1 MIEQPPETE
10 PTQAPAPSRW
20 KKVAWTLARVGYGI
34 AASLV
39 ILATF
44 IVLVAQTETARAFLT
59 SRLVRLVNDNIAGS
73 FDCEAVRI
81 DIFHGVVIERPMLLS
96 AGKPLLKAERIGVT
110 YDIAAL
116 VGKTLAVN
124 RVFIDAPRVILRRGA
139 DSVWN
144 ISRFLRPP
152 DTTTTAT
159 PNIVLRLRS
168 VSISRGSIDVDDV
181 TVPRGPHG
189 IFDPAHLALR
199 NVELRASALLDLPA
213 HDYTL
218 GVDHCSFYDL
228 HQAPLSV
235 IELLLAARIR
245 PQGVSIPMLDLTT
258 TTSRLLCSAE
268 LDGVDVEKEGF
279 TTSVLRRHPLKV
291 TIDAERIN
299 GRDVRYIVPTVD
311 ILDDYALRAA
321 LTYSGDRVRIDNID
335 LRAGDG
341 TLRGT
346 VDVRSVTAPGKLG
359 LDIEVRESSLRYA
372 DVQRRMRF
380 IGLPKLDFLSR
391 TTARS
396 IRLRG
401 HPSDS
406 LLIEADVTDRPGH
419 AVGSMTIYFG
429 PQGLSHAMN
438 IDVTGGDPS
447 AFASNIEKSSI
458 NGRLVARGRGFTP
471 RDFQGV
477 CSLSL
482 RPSNVMGRSVSLARM
497 EMHAESPGVLRFD
510 TAEVRFGVD
519 RPDSTTAFFEQSETR
534 RFSMSGSI
542 DISDTARPAYDL
554 YSTFNALDLAALVRE
569 PSLPDVLTGN
579 LHVQG
584 TGVELDSLLG
594 SITANVDEFALR
606 DRALLPFDLSIT
618 SQRQGAERHVEL
630 MAPFG
635 SVRLHGSF
643 LPSALIESFAD
654 LTAAIS
660 DEAALRMQ
668 PLAAAHTVPP
678 PRRRVAP
685 FTPLDV
691 RFDIDVV
698 DVSPVNI
705 LLDSTTISTRARASG
720 RVQAGV
726 DRLSLDVDD
735 LEVTDLLL
743 NADSLIVAAGPG
755 RLTGLVSVVWRD
767 SITSVDKVGLRGSAL
782 GTTTV
787 NTVEI
792 RRASLDVNGG
802 MASYVIAAGADVN
815 GIEGRV
821 VMTASSTGDTMVAQ
835 IDSVYGALD
844 RKRGLEWASMRPAT
858 VRVTDGEFLVSNLLV
873 RRQQAEVIAVDGLVS
888 PERFRDLRLRLS
900 QFSIPDIR
908 RFVTLPEGH
917 PVMYLRGG
925 ITQIDLIVNGTWS
938 QPEYLMRV
946 DADDITYNG
955 QLVGSMVASASYRDK
970 DIVGTMTIR
979 NPRLVNEKSALICA
993 VNHMPLDLSLVNV
1006 ERRWVRDKPIDID
1019 MTATNLALAAVEPF
1033 LPAVEKV
1040 QGVGNGNVTISGTP
1054 ADLVLGGTARF
1065 RNASFVA
1072 SPTNIQYKAE
1082 GSLHLDGE
1090 KLYLD
1095 TITVRNYDRD
1105 RRNGIARA
1113 EGTVTFDGLSVARVD
1128 FLVRSPGLLVMNKG
1142 SQARNPKIFGDV
1154 VIANG
1159 KSGPIKFYGTLDEP
1173 HLEGDVDVLF
1183 ADIVFPQEREGAK
1196 ARYTSFLYNRSSD
1209 SSRNYN
1215 SVMDVLRQDTAALA
1229 AQMMRSGMQDVGK
1242 AVENIIKTTT
1252 ASFSDILRYD
1262 LNVYLK
1268 GRTLMTMV
1276 FGVFEIL
1283 IADLEPVDANVP
1295 LVFTGRFVDNST
1307 NLRGRV
1313 RVKDGT
1319 STYKFYKP
1327 FLASGTL
1334 DFTLGGLSNPTLDL
1348 TAVYR
1353 DRRFVNERPEDFR
1366 VEIAITGTKK
1376 KPIARWSVY
1385 RNDRMQQ
1392 GDSAK
1397 ITGDALMLILLG
1409 RTQDELVS
1417 TGQGNLVGEV
1427 NASLSAVATS
1437 ALGDLLS
1444 GIGGV
1449 VQSVQM
1455 DLGADVSQTRLTV
1468 SGQLWSDVSY
1478 RLTGQVSDFAG
1489 NSTITVTVPFTVIN
1503 NSDAMRY
1510 LKLDVSRSVNNTGN
1524 ITRFQRLWEV
1534 KFGARLP

>member
-1 MIEQPPETE
+1 MIDSRPEIDNSVSPPS
-10 PTQAPAPSRW
+10 SRW
-20 KKVAWTLARVGYGI
+20 KRVFWALARVGYYVVSSI
-34 AASLV
+34 V
-39 ILATF
+39 ILATL
-44 IVLVAQTETARAFLT
+44 IVLGAQTQTARDFLT
-59 SRLVRLVNDNIAGS
+59 SRLVQLVNDNVAGE
-73 FDCEAVRI
+73 FDCQSIRI
-81 DIFHGVVIERPMLLS
+81 DVFHGVVIEHPVLSVRGKTLLRADEIS
-96 AGKPLLKAERIGVT
+96 VD

-124 RVFIDAPRVILRRGA
+124 RVVIDRPQINLRRGA

-144 ISRFLRPP
+144 VTRFLPPP
-152 DTTTTAT
+152 DTSSAPP
-159 PNIVLRLRS
+159 PNIVLRLRA
-168 VSISRGSIDVDDV
+168 VSITNGSIDVDDQ
-181 TVPRGPHG
+181 TVPRSADGG
-189 IFDPAHLALR
+189 FDPLHLALR
-199 NVELRASALLDLPA
+199 SVELRASALLDLPA
-213 HDYTL
+213 RDYIV
-218 GVDHCSFYDL
+218 GIDHLSLYDL
-228 HQAPLSV
+228 HQEPLS
-235 IELLLAARIR
+235 ILQLMLTARIR
-245 PQGVSIPMLDLTT
+245 PQGTSIPMLDLTT
-258 TTSRLLCSAE
+258 ATSRLQCSAE
-268 LDGVDVEKEGF
+268 LDGVDLEREGF
-279 TTSVLRRHPLKV
+279 APQVLRKHPLKV
-291 TIDAERIN
+291 VIDAQRVN
-299 GRDVRYIVPTVD
+299 GRDVRYVVPSID
-311 ILDDYALRAA
+311 ILDDYALQAA
-321 LTYSGDRVRIDNID
+321 LTYSGDRVRIDDID

-341 TLRGT
+341 QIRGT
-346 VDVRSVTAPGKLG
+346 VDVRSITTPEKLS
-359 LDIEVRESSLRYA
+359 LDITVRESSVRYA

-380 IGLPKLDFLSR
+380 IGLPELPFLTR
-391 TTARS
+391 TSAQK
-396 IRLRG
+396 IHLKG
-401 HPSDS
+401 HPADS
-406 LLIEADVTDRPGH
+406 LSFDVDVSDQPGH
-419 AVGSMTIYFG
+419 AIGSMTLYLRERLIGYA
-429 PQGLSHAMN
+429 LNM
-438 IDVTGGDPS
+438 DVTNADPS
-447 AFASNIEKSSI
+447 VFASNIEKSSI
-458 NGRLVARGRGFTP
+458 NGRVVARGSGFLPQDMAGSYDVT
-471 RDFQGV
+471 
-477 CSLSL
+477 L
-482 RPSNVMGRSVSLARM
+482 RPSVVMGRRVSSARIDM
-497 EMHAESPGVLRFD
+497 TADSPGVLQFD
-510 TAEVRFGVD
+510 TADVQLGVD
-519 RPDSTTAFFEQSETR
+519 VPDSTVAFFEQSQLR
-534 RFSMSGSI
+534 RLGMSGRI
-542 DISDTARPAYDL
+542 DISDLDRPSYDVV
-554 YSTFNALDLAALVRE
+554 SSFNALDLAELLRE
-569 PSLPDVLTGN
+569 PSLPDILSGSISVKG
-579 LHVQG
+579 Q
-584 TGVELDSLLG
+584 GVELDSIVG
-594 SITANVDEFALR
+594 SLTASIDEFALR
-606 DRALLPFDLSIT
+606 DRALLPFTLSVVSRRSEEARSIDLD
-618 SQRQGAERHVEL
+618 
-630 MAPFG
+630 APFG
-635 SVRLHGSF
+635 TIHLAGNFQPSSLIEALSDCADAVQEEVSVR
-643 LPSALIESFAD
+643 
-654 LTAAIS
+654 
-660 DEAALRMQ
+660 RQ
-668 PLAAAHTVPP
+668 
-678 PRRRVAP
+678 P
-685 FTPLDV
+685 FTTGLDV
-691 RFDIDVV
+691 PYVRRTVAQFVPLNMSFDIDVQ
-698 DVSPVNI
+698 DVSPLNI
-705 LLDSTTISTRARASG
+705 LLDSVTISTRARTRGTIRASE
-720 RVQAGV
+720 Q
-726 DRLSLDVDD
+726 RLGIEINELS
-735 LEVTDLLL
+735 VTDLLVR
-743 NADSLIVAAGPG
+743 ADSLVVASDPTRGTAVLNIEWQDSTVHVRDALLNLVG
-755 RLTGLVSVVWRD
+755 TGVVQ
-767 SITSVDKVGLRGSAL
+767 
-782 GTTTV
+782 
-787 NTVEI
+787 
-792 RRASLDVNGG
+792 VNGLTIRQPSMRLSG
-802 MASYVIAAGADVN
+802 QQDVFLIGAAANVN
-815 GIEGRV
+815 GIDANIAANV
-821 VMTASSTGDTMVAQ
+821 TSTADTMNVQ
-835 IDSVYGALD
+835 FDTLHVVVD
-844 RKRGLEWASMRPAT
+844 RRRGLEWRAIRKSE
-858 VRVTDGEFLVSNLLV
+858 VRVVNGEYTVIDLLV
-873 RRQQAEVIAVDGLVS
+873 RRAQSEIVAIDGRIS
-888 PERFRDLRLRLS
+888 ADRFRDLRVRLS
-900 QFSIPDIR
+900 QFSIPDVR
-908 RFVTLPEGH
+908 RFVTLADGH
-917 PVMYLRGG
+917 PLTYLKGG
-925 ITQIDLIVNGTWS
+925 ITQLDLILNGTWAA
-938 QPEYLMRV
+938 PEYLMRV

-955 QLVGSMVASASYRDK
+955 ELIGSMVASASYNDR

-979 NPRLVNEKSALICA
+979 NPRLLNEKSALICA
-993 VNHMPLDLSLVNV
+993 INHMPLDLSLTSV
-1006 ERRWVRDKPIDID
+1006 EKRWIMDKPIDID

-1033 LPAVEKV
+1033 LPAVEKI
-1040 QGVGNGNVTISGTP
+1040 QGYGNGNVTIKGTP
-1054 ADLVLGGTARF
+1054 ANLELGGTARF
-1065 RNASFVA
+1065 KNASFVA

-1082 GSLHLDGE
+1082 GVVHLDGE

-1128 FLVRSPGLLVMNKG
+1128 FSVRSPGLLVMNKG

-1173 HLEGDVDVLF
+1173 HLDGDVDVLF

-1209 SSRNYN
+1209 SSRPYN

-1334 DFTLGGLSNPTLDL
+1334 DFTLGGLSNPSLDL

-1385 RNDRMQQ
+1385 RNDRKQQ

-1427 NASLSAVATS
+1427 NATFSAVATS

>member
-10 PTQAPAPSRW
+10 PTSAPTPSRW
-20 KKVAWTLARVGYGI
+20 RRLLWTLARVGYGI
-34 AASLV
+34 VASVV
-39 ILATF
+39 ILAAL
-44 IVLVAQTETARAFLT
+44 IVLVAQTETARAYLT
-59 SRLVRLVNDNIAGS
+59 SRLVHLVNDNIAGR
-73 FDCEAVRI
+73 FDCDAVKI
-81 DIFHGVVIERPMLLS
+81 DIFHGVVIERPVLLS
-96 AGKPLLKAERIGVT
+96 AGKPLLNAERIGVT

-116 VGKTLAVN
+116 VGKTLTVN
-124 RVFIDAPRVILRRGA
+124 HVFIDAPRVTLRRGA

-144 ISRFLRPP
+144 ISRFLLPP
-152 DTTTTAT
+152 DTTSSTT

-181 TVPRGPHG
+181 TRPNGPHG
-189 IFDPAHLALR
+189 VFDPSHLALR

-213 HDYTL
+213 RDYTL
-218 GVDHCSFYDL
+218 GIDHCSFYDQ

-235 IELLLAARIR
+235 IQLLLAARIR
-245 PQGVSIPMLDLTT
+245 PQGTSVPMLDLTT

-268 LDGVDVEKEGF
+268 LDGVDIEREGIG
-279 TTSVLRRHPLKV
+279 TNVLRRHPLKV
-291 TIDAERIN
+291 TIDAQRIN
-299 GRDVRYIVPTVD
+299 GRDVRYIVPSID
-311 ILDDYALRAA
+311 ILDEYALRAA
-321 LTYSGDRVRIDNID
+321 LSYSGDRVRIDNID

-341 TLRGT
+341 HIRGT
-346 VDVRSVTAPGKLG
+346 VDVRAITVPGKLG
-359 LDIEVRESSLRYA
+359 LDIEVHESSVRYA

-380 IGLPKLDFLSR
+380 IGLPELDFLSR
-391 TTARS
+391 TTAKS

-406 LLIEADVTDRPGH
+406 LLIDADVSDRPGN
-419 AVGSMTIYFG
+419 AVGSMTLYFG
-429 PQGLSHAMN
+429 PQGLGYAMN
-438 IDVTGGDPS
+438 VDVTGGDPS
-447 AFASNIEKSSI
+447 VFASNIEKSSI

-471 RDFQGV
+471 RDLQGV
-477 CSLSL
+477 YSVSL
-482 RPSNVMGRSVSLARM
+482 RPSNVLGRPVSLARVDL
-497 EMHAESPGVLRFD
+497 HAERPGVLKFD
-510 TAEVRFGVD
+510 TVDVRLGID
-519 RPDSTTAFFEQSETR
+519 HPDFTTAYFEVSETR
-534 RFSMSGSI
+534 RFAMSGLI
-542 DISDTARPAYDL
+542 DISDAARPAYDV
-554 YSTFNALDLAALVRE
+554 YSTFTALDLASLVRE
-569 PSLPDVLTGN
+569 PSLPDVLSGS

-584 TGVELDSLLG
+584 SGIELDSLLG
-594 SITANVDEFALR
+594 TVKADISELALR
-606 DRALLPFDLSIT
+606 DRALLPFDLSIK
-618 SQRQGAERHVEL
+618 SQLQGAERHVEL
-630 MAPFG
+630 TAPFG
-635 SVRLHGSF
+635 SVSLHGNF
-643 LPSALIESFAD
+643 LPSALIESLSDVAEAIAQEMNLRRQPFA
-654 LTAAIS
+654 S
-660 DEAALRMQ
+660 VQ
-668 PLAAAHTVPP
+668 SPP
-678 PRRRVAP
+678 VTRQRVAP
-685 FTPLDV
+685 FNPLDV
-691 RFDIDVV
+691 RFVVDVA

-705 LLDSTTISTRARASG
+705 LMDSTTISTRARASG
-720 RVQAGV
+720 RLVAES
-726 DRLSLDVDD
+726 DRIRMDLDMC
-735 LEVTDLLL
+735 EITDLLL
-743 NADSLIVAAGPG
+743 NADSLIVAAGPA
-755 RLTGLVSVVWRD
+755 RLSGFVGVVWRD
-767 SITSVDKVGLRGSAL
+767 SVTSLDKLRLRGSAP
-782 GTTTV
+782 GTTAV
-787 NTVEI
+787 NSLEV
-792 RRASLDVNGG
+792 RRASLDVDGG
-802 MASYVIAAGADVN
+802 LATYAIAAGADVN

-821 VMTASSTGDTMVAQ
+821 VMAVTSTSDTIVAS
-835 IDSVYGALD
+835 IDSLRVMLD
-844 RKRGLEWASMRPAT
+844 RKRGLDWASIRPAT
-858 VRVTDGEFLVSNLLV
+858 VRIADGEYLVSNLLV
-873 RRQQAEVIAVDGLVS
+873 RRQQAELVAIDGLVS
-888 PERFRDLRLRLS
+888 TERFRDLRLRLS
-900 QFSIPDIR
+900 QFSIPDIK
-908 RFVTLPEGH
+908 RFVALPDGH
-917 PVMYLRGG
+917 PVTYLRGG

-955 QLVGSMVASASYRDK
+955 QLVGSMVASASYRDR
-970 DIVGTMTIR
+970 DVVGTMTIR
-979 NPRLVNEKSALICA
+979 NPRLMNEKSALICA
-993 VNHMPLDLSLVNV
+993 VNHMPLDLSLARV
-1006 ERRWVRDKPIDID
+1006 ERRWVMDKPIDID

-1040 QGVGNGNVTISGTP
+1040 QGFGNGNVTIKGTP
-1054 ADLVLGGTARF
+1054 SDLELGGTARF

-1072 SPTNIQYKAE
+1072 SPTNIQYRAE

-1173 HLEGDVDVLF
+1173 HLDGDVDVLF

-1196 ARYTSFLYNRSSD
+1196 ARYTSFLYNRSAD
-1209 SSRNYN
+1209 SSRPYN

-1229 AQMMRSGMQDVGK
+1229 AQMMRSGLQDVGK

-1366 VEIAITGTKK
+1366 VEIAITGTKQ

-1385 RNDRMQQ
+1385 RNDRKQQ

-1534 KFGARLP
+1534 KLGARLP

>member
-1 MIEQPPETE
+1 MIDSRPENDETVTPP
-10 PTQAPAPSRW
+10 PSRW
-20 KKVAWTLARVGYGI
+20 RRLLWGIARVGYYVV
-34 AASLV
+34 ATAV
-39 ILATF
+39 ILATLV
-44 IVLVAQTETARAFLT
+44 VLGAQTQMARDFLT
-59 SRLVRLVNDNIAGS
+59 SRLVRIVNDNVAGT
-73 FDCEAVRI
+73 FDCESIRI
-81 DIFHGVVIERPMLLS
+81 DVFHGVVIEQPVLS
-96 AGKPLLKAERIGVT
+96 VQGMPLLKANEISVA

-124 RVFIDAPRVILRRGA
+124 KIVIDQPQVRLRRGA

-144 ISRFLRPP
+144 VTRFLLPP
-152 DTTTTAT
+152 DTTSAPP
-159 PNIVLRLRS
+159 PNLVLRLRA
-168 VSISRGSIDVDDV
+168 VSITNGSIDVDDQ
-181 TVPRGPHG
+181 TTPRPIDGA
-189 IFDPAHLALR
+189 FDPLHLALR
-199 NVELRASALLDLPA
+199 HVELRASALLDLRA
-213 HDYTL
+213 RDYIV
-218 GVDHCSFYDL
+218 GIDHLSLYDL
-228 HQAPLSV
+228 HQKPLS
-235 IELLLAARIR
+235 IFQLMLTARVR
-245 PQGVSIPMLDLTT
+245 PQGTSIPMLDLTT
-258 TTSRLLCSAE
+258 PTSRLQCSAE
-268 LDGVDVEKEGF
+268 LDGVDVEREGVG
-279 TTSVLRRHPLKV
+279 SQVLRKHPLKV
-291 TIDAERIN
+291 TIDAERVN
-299 GRDVRYIVPTVD
+299 GRDVRYIVPSIDIVD
-311 ILDDYALRAA
+311 EYALKAA
-321 LTYSGDRVRIDNID
+321 LSYSGDRVRIDDID

-341 TLRGT
+341 QIRGT
-346 VDVRSVTAPGKLG
+346 VDVRSITTPEKLS
-359 LDIEVRESSLRYA
+359 LDITVRESSVRYA
-372 DVQRRMRF
+372 DVRRRMRF
-380 IGLPKLDFLSR
+380 IGLPDLPFLSR
-391 TTARS
+391 TTARK
-396 IRLRG
+396 IHLKG
-401 HPSDS
+401 HPVDS
-406 LLIEADVTDRPGH
+406 LAFDVDVSDQPGH
-419 AVGSMTIYFG
+419 AIGSMTLYLRQRPIGYAFNMDI
-429 PQGLSHAMN
+429 A
-438 IDVTGGDPS
+438 DGDPS
-447 AFASNIEKSSI
+447 VFASNLEKSSI
-458 NGRLVARGRGFTP
+458 NGRLVARGRGFLP
-471 RDFQGV
+471 RELVGSYDV
-477 CSLSL
+477 TL
-482 RPSNVMGRSVSLARM
+482 RPSVVMGRRVSAARIDLVSD
-497 EMHAESPGVLRFD
+497 SPGSLQFD
-510 TAEVRFGVD
+510 TADVRFGIDV
-519 RPDSTTAFFEQSETR
+519 PDSTVAFFEQSQLR
-534 RFSMSGSI
+534 RIGMSGRI
-542 DISDTARPAYDL
+542 DISDLEHPSYDVV
-554 YSTFNALDLAALVRE
+554 SSFNALNLAELLRE
-569 PSLPDVLTGN
+569 PSLPDILSGSVALKGQGIEIDSIIGSLTA
-579 LHVQG
+579 
-584 TGVELDSLLG
+584 
-594 SITANVDEFALR
+594 SIDEFALR
-606 DRALLPFDLSIT
+606 DRALLPFTLSVDSRRSDDSRFIDL
-618 SQRQGAERHVEL
+618 E
-630 MAPFG
+630 APFG
-635 SVRLHGSF
+635 TIHLAGNF
-643 LPSALIESFAD
+643 QPSALIEALAD
-654 LTAAIS
+654 CADAVQEEIS
-660 DEAALRMQ
+660 VRSQ
-668 PLAAAHTVPP
+668 PFSKGRSVAYA
-678 PRRRVAP
+678 RRRVSE
-685 FTPLDV
+685 FVPLNM
-691 RFDIDVV
+691 RFDIDVQ
-698 DVSPVNI
+698 DVSPLNI
-705 LLDSTTISTRARASG
+705 LLNSVTISTRARTRGTIRATEQNLGIDISE
-720 RVQAGV
+720 
-726 DRLSLDVDD
+726 LS
-735 LEVTDLLL
+735 VTDLLVR
-743 NADSLIVAAGPG
+743 ADSLVVASDP
-755 RLTGLVSVVWRD
+755 T
-767 SITSVDKVGLRGSAL
+767 RGSAMVNIDWQDS
-782 GTTTV
+782 TV
-787 NTVEI
+787 KI
-792 RRASLDVNGG
+792 RDARLNLVGMGVVQVNGLTIKQPSVRLSG
-802 MASYVIAAGADVN
+802 EQDVYQIGAAANVN
-815 GIEGRV
+815 GIEAAV
-821 VMTASSTGDTMVAQ
+821 AANVTSTADTMNVQ
-835 IDSVYGALD
+835 LDSVHVVVD
-844 RKRGLEWASMRPAT
+844 RRQGLEWRAIRQAD
-858 VRVTDGEFLVSNLLV
+858 VRIVHGEYIVNDLLV
-873 RRQQAEVIAVDGLVS
+873 RRQQSELVAIDGLVS
-888 PERFRDLRLRLS
+888 PDRFRDLRVRLS
-900 QFSIPDIR
+900 QFSIPDVR
-908 RFVTLPEGH
+908 RFVKLAEGH
-917 PVMYLRGG
+917 PLAYLKGG
-925 ITQIDLIVNGTWS
+925 ITQLDLILNGTWA
-938 QPEYLMRV
+938 QPQYLMRV

-955 QLVGSMVASASYRDK
+955 ELIGSMVASASYTDR

-993 VNHMPLDLSLVNV
+993 INHMPLDLSLTSVDK
-1006 ERRWVRDKPIDID
+1006 RWVMDKPIDID

-1033 LPAVEKV
+1033 LPAVEKI
-1040 QGVGNGNVTISGTP
+1040 QGYGNGNVTIKGTP
-1054 ADLVLGGTARF
+1054 ADLALGGTARF
-1065 RNASFVA
+1065 KNASFVA

-1082 GSLHLDGE
+1082 GVVHLDGE

-1113 EGTVTFDGLSVARVD
+1113 EGTVTFDGLSVERVD
-1128 FLVRSPGLLVMNKG
+1128 FFVRSPGLLVMNKG

-1173 HLEGDVDVLF
+1173 HLDGDVDVLF

-1209 SSRNYN
+1209 SARPYN

-1334 DFTLGGLSNPTLDL
+1334 DFTVGGLSNPKLDL

-1366 VEIAITGTKK
+1366 VEIAITGTKQ

-1385 RNDRMQQ
+1385 RNDRKQQ

-1489 NSTITVTVPFTVIN
+1489 NSTITVTVPFTVLN